1 MSQKNIY
8 FPKDA
13 NANLNIVIIL
23 PCEAEVKKRAD
34 YFNKRV

>member
-13 NANLNIVIIL
+13 NANLNIVIL

-34 YFNKRV
+34 YFNKRI